1 MVEVY
6 GLLRRFER
14 PASSEA
20 GPRSLKP
27 VVWKGQD
34 RMSQASSTVG
44 DVGSTST
51 TGSSFTRRLRVLAHL
66 QPLLDIEH
74 DKNRAARAGGAERR
88 WDVYDMR
95 LLQLA
100 AFDAIAAEYGLHPEG
115 GVPRDHVEREIAD
128 QAGRTAPDQSTEDHA
143 DVASWL
149 VDRLLN
155 VGHAAR
161 GFDVSWVDPADD
173 YRRDDLRVIALYET
187 LTSDGEVRL
196 HADEAALNLALAGL
210 DLDLE
215 DRQIAA
221 EAVLRAQIE
230 SGRWSQAEQ
239 SAAITRRI
247 AVEYRNRLDRF
258 LRSVERDLRDINWEV
273 DVETVLEESLAHIET
288 RVNVLHQLSD
298 HATQLA
304 EDVDPTSR
312 TQAAA
317 VVDLVADTLRQLL
330 ALQQHILDARTRFR
344 AAQVTQGFAVS
355 LAVGKVHLRDD
366 VFQPLLSLDALVA
379 GRLAPALIAPFA
391 GPTIPSVPS
400 LADLLELL
408 LARPRERE
416 DPFVDIDL
424 GELIGIDSPFE
435 RFDDETWDRARVLM
449 GSIGTEPIYLST
461 LLERQTHEVALLVA
475 LCAMRCWGERGTADT
490 RDPMLAGV
498 SARDDGT
505 EVKLERFTL
514 PDLALSR
521 SRPEGAS
528 DARG

>member
-1 MVEVY
+1 ML
-6 GLLRRFER
+6 GDTCR
-14 PASSEA
+14 PEA
-20 GPRSLKP
+20 AHRTQRCSRCVTAAL
-27 VVWKGQD
+27 
-34 RMSQASSTVG
+34 MSQ
-44 DVGSTST
+44 VGSTVDNVEVASSSS
-51 TGSSFTRRLRVLAHL
+51 SSFTRRLRVLAHL

-74 DKNRAARAGGAERR
+74 DKNRAARAGGAERN

-115 GVPRDHVEREIAD
+115 GVPRDFVEREIAR
-128 QAGRTAPDQSTEDHA
+128 QAARTASNQASEEHA
-143 DVASWL
+143 AVATWL

-161 GFDVSWVDPADD
+161 GFDVAWVDPANG

-187 LTSDGEVRL
+187 LTSEGDVRL

-258 LRSVERDLRDINWEV
+258 LRSVERDLRDINWET
-273 DVETVLEESLAHIET
+273 DVESVLEDSLAHIET
-288 RVNVLHQLSD
+288 RVNLLHQLSD

-317 VVDLVADTLRQLL
+317 VVDLVGDTLHQLL
-330 ALQQHILDARTRFR
+330 ALQRHILDARGRFR

-355 LAVGKVHLRDD
+355 LSVGKIHLRDD
-366 VFQPLLSLDALVA
+366 VFQPLLSTPVNQADRLSEVLV
-379 GRLAPALIAPFA
+379 GSFA
-391 GPTIPSVPS
+391 GPAVPTVAS
-400 LADLLELL
+400 LADMFEVL

-416 DPFVDIDL
+416 EPFVDIDFGDL
-424 GELIGIDSPFE
+424 HEIESPFE
-435 RFDDETWDRARVLM
+435 RFDDEAWEVARALM
-449 GSIGTEPIYLST
+449 ASIGSDPVHLST
-461 LLERQTHEVALLVA
+461 LLDRQPDDVALLVA
-475 LCAMRCWGERGTADT
+475 LCAMRCWGEKGSSDT
-490 RDPMLAGV
+490 RDPMLTNIA
-498 SARDDGT
+498 AADDGT
-505 EVKLERFTL
+505 RLKCVLFDA

-521 SRPEGAS
+521 TAPREAHH
-528 DARG
+528 AQR

>member
-1 MVEVY
+1 MYKSRPGIFVTGGIYGEEV
-6 GLLRRFER
+6 GT
-14 PASSEA
+14 P
-20 GPRSLKP
+20 P
-27 VVWKGQD
+27 
-34 RMSQASSTVG
+34 T
-44 DVGSTST
+44 T

-74 DKNRAARAGGAERR
+74 DKNRAARAGGAERD
-88 WDVYDMR
+88 WGVYDMR

-115 GVPRDHVEREIAD
+115 GVPREHVEREIAS
-128 QAGRTAPDQSTEDHA
+128 QAARTSPDQSANDHA
-143 DVASWL
+143 YVASWL

-161 GFDVSWVDPADD
+161 GFDVPWVDPADD
-173 YRRDDLRVIALYET
+173 YRRSDLRVIALYET

-258 LRSVERDLRDINWEV
+258 LRSVERDLRDINWET
-273 DVETVLEESLAHIET
+273 DVEVVLEESLAHIET

-317 VVDLVADTLRQLL
+317 VVDLVADTLQQLL

-344 AAQVTQGFAVS
+344 AAQVTQGFAIS
-355 LAVGKVHLRDD
+355 LAVGKVHMRDD
-366 VFQPLLSLDALVA
+366 VFQPLLSLAA
-379 GRLAPALIAPFA
+379 TIAARLAPALVSPFA
-391 GPTIPSVPS
+391 GPTIPSVPF
-400 LADLLELL
+400 LTDVFEVL

-416 DPFVDIDL
+416 EPFVDIDL
-424 GELIGIDSPFE
+424 GELIEIDSPFE
-435 RFDDETWDRARVLM
+435 RFDDETWDAARTLM
-449 GSIGTEPIYLST
+449 ESVGTEPTYLST
-461 LLERQTHEVALLVA
+461 LLDRQSHEVSLLVA
-475 LCAMRCWGERGTADT
+475 LCAMRCWGEPGTVDT
-490 RDPMLAGV
+490 RDPMLTGI
-498 SARDDGT
+498 SACDDGT
-505 EVKLERFTL
+505 NLKVDQFTL

-521 SRPEGAS
+521 SHPRGDS
-528 DARG
+528 DASG

>member
-1 MVEVY
+1 M
-6 GLLRRFER
+6 GI
-14 PASSEA
+14 SS
-20 GPRSLKP
+20 S
-27 VVWKGQD
+27 V
-34 RMSQASSTVG
+34 
-44 DVGSTST
+44 
-51 TGSSFTRRLRVLAHL
+51 GSSFARRLRVLAHL

-74 DKNRAARAGGAERR
+74 DKNRAARAGGSDRN

-115 GVPRDHVEREIAD
+115 GVPRVHVEQEITGHA
-128 QAGRTAPDQSTEDHA
+128 ARMAPGQSSEEHA
-143 DVASWL
+143 YVASWL

-161 GFDVSWVDPADD
+161 GFDVPWIDPADN

-187 LTSDGEVRL
+187 LTSDGEVRV

-258 LRSVERDLRDINWEV
+258 LRSVERDLRDINWETE
-273 DVETVLEESLAHIET
+273 VETVLEESLSHIET

-304 EDVDPTSR
+304 EDVDPRSR

-317 VVDLVADTLRQLL
+317 VVGLVGDTLRQLL
-330 ALQQHILDARTRFR
+330 ALQQNILDARSRFR

-355 LAVGKVHLRDD
+355 LAIGKVHLRDD
-366 VFQPLLSLDALVA
+366 VFRPLLSLPIGEAE
-379 GRLAPALIAPFA
+379 RL
-391 GPTIPSVPS
+391 VPS
-400 LADLLELL
+400 LVAPFGGPTVPAVSSLTDILGLL
-408 LARPRERE
+408 LSRPRERE
-416 DPFVDIDL
+416 EPFVDVDL
-424 GELIGIDSPFE
+424 GELVEIESPFE
-435 RFDDETWDRARVLM
+435 RFDDQAWEAARVLM
-449 GSIGTEPIYLST
+449 ASVGPTPVHLSA
-461 LLERQTHEVALLVA
+461 LLSGQGDDVALLVA
-475 LCAMRCWGERGTADT
+475 LCTMRCWGERGSMDT

-498 SARDDGT
+498 VALDDGT
-505 EVKLERFTL
+505 SLKSEHFVV

-521 SRPEGAS
+521 LQSEEVPNASR
-528 DARG
+528 

>member
-1 MVEVY
+1 
-6 GLLRRFER
+6 
-14 PASSEA
+14 
-20 GPRSLKP
+20 
-27 VVWKGQD
+27 
-34 RMSQASSTVG
+34 MSQAGYTVG
-44 DVGSTST
+44 SMEVPSN
-51 TGSSFTRRLRVLAHL
+51 TGRSFTRRLRVLAHL

-74 DKNRAARAGGAERR
+74 DKNRAARAGGSDRN

-100 AFDAIAAEYGLHPEG
+100 AFDAIAAEYGMHPEG
-115 GVPRDHVEREIAD
+115 GVPRDHVEQEITVHA
-128 QAGRTAPDQSTEDHA
+128 ARIAPGQSPEDHA
-143 DVASWL
+143 YVASWL

-161 GFDVSWVDPADD
+161 GFDVPWIDPAND

-187 LTSDGEVRL
+187 LTSEGEVRL

-258 LRSVERDLRDINWEV
+258 LRSVERDLRDINWET

-317 VVDLVADTLRQLL
+317 VVDLVGDTLHQLL
-330 ALQQHILDARTRFR
+330 ALQQHILDARSRFR
-344 AAQVTQGFAVS
+344 AAQVIQGFAVS
-355 LAVGKVHLRDD
+355 LSVGKVHLRDD
-366 VFQPLLSLDALVA
+366 VFLPLLSLPADKTDQLVPVLV
-379 GRLAPALIAPFA
+379 GPFA
-391 GPTIPSVPS
+391 GPTIPSVTS
-400 LADLLELL
+400 LADVFELL

-416 DPFVDIDL
+416 EPFVDLDL
-424 GELIGIDSPFE
+424 GDLLEIESPFE
-435 RFDDETWDRARVLM
+435 RFDDEAWEAARSLM
-449 GSIGTEPIYLST
+449 ASVGAEPVHLST
-461 LLERQTHEVALLVA
+461 LLDHQADDVALLVA
-475 LCAMRCWGERGTADT
+475 LCAMRCWGERGSTDT
-490 RDPMLAGV
+490 RDPMLAGI
-498 SARDDGT
+498 AAFDDGT
-505 EVKLERFTL
+505 QLKSMHFVV
-514 PDLALSR
+514 PDLAL
-521 SRPEGAS
+521 
-528 DARG
+528 ARTPSGEVANAPR

>member
-1 MVEVY
+1 MARARDE
-6 GLLRRFER
+6 
-14 PASSEA
+14 
-20 GPRSLKP
+20 PRSEDLEP
-27 VVWKGQD
+27 YTL
-34 RMSQASSTVG
+34 SQRGPTLEAVG
-44 DVGSTST
+44 KSPSV
-51 TGSSFTRRLRVLAHL
+51 GSSFTRRLRVLAHL

-74 DKNRAARAGGAERR
+74 DKNRAARAGGAERT

-115 GVPRDHVEREIAD
+115 GVPRGHVEEEITAH
-128 QAGRTAPDQSTEDHA
+128 AARTAPDQSPEEHA
-143 DVASWL
+143 NVASWL
-149 VDRLLN
+149 IDRLLN

-161 GFDVSWVDPADD
+161 GFDVPWVDPADG

-210 DLDLE
+210 DLDLQ

-247 AVEYRNRLDRF
+247 AVEYRNRLERY
-258 LRSVERDLRDINWEV
+258 LRSVERDLRDISWET
-273 DVETVLEESLAHIET
+273 DVEVVLEESLAHIES
-288 RVNVLHQLSD
+288 RVRVLHQLSD

-317 VVDLVADTLRQLL
+317 VVDLVADTLHQLL
-330 ALQQHILDARTRFR
+330 ALEQSLLEARGRFR
-344 AAQVTQGFAVS
+344 AAQVTQGFAIP
-355 LAVGKVHLRDD
+355 LAAGKVSLRDD
-366 VFQPLLSLDALVA
+366 VFQPLLELPATAAS
-379 GRLAPALIAPFA
+379 RLAPALVAPFA
-391 GPTIPSVPS
+391 GPTVASVAS
-400 LADLLELL
+400 LADLFDVL

-416 DPFVDIDL
+416 EPFVDIDV
-424 GELIGIDSPFE
+424 GELLGIDSPFE
-435 RFDDETWDRARVLM
+435 RFDDATWDAARVLM
-449 GSIGTEPIYLST
+449 ESIGTGPTYLSS
-461 LLERQTHEVALLVA
+461 LLAHQVNEVALLVA

-490 RDPMLAGV
+490 RDPMLAGI
-498 SARDDGT
+498 SGNDDGT
-505 EVKLERFTL
+505 DLKLDRFTL

-521 SRPEGAS
+521 AQAEDGPN
-528 DARG
+528 ARR

>member
-1 MVEVY
+1 METSIT
-6 GLLRRFER
+6 G
-14 PASSEA
+14 
-20 GPRSLKP
+20 GSL
-27 VVWKGQD
+27 
-34 RMSQASSTVG
+34 
-44 DVGSTST
+44 
-51 TGSSFTRRLRVLAHL
+51 TRRLLVLAHL

-74 DKNRAARAGGAERR
+74 DKNRAARAGGSDRA
-88 WDVYDMR
+88 WDAYDMR

-115 GVPRDHVEREIAD
+115 GVPRDHVEAEIALH
-128 QAGRTAPDQSTEDHA
+128 AARTAPDQSSEEHA
-143 DVASWL
+143 EVASWL
-149 VDRLLN
+149 IDRLLN
-155 VGHAAR
+155 LGHAAR
-161 GFDVSWVDPADD
+161 GFDVPWIDPAEG
-173 YRRDDLRVIALYET
+173 YRRADLRVIALYET

-273 DVETVLEESLAHIET
+273 DVEIVLEESLAHIET

-312 TQAAA
+312 TRAAA
-317 VVDLVADTLRQLL
+317 VVDLVADTLSQLL
-330 ALQQHILDARTRFR
+330 ALQRHLLEARGRFR

-355 LAVGKVHLRDD
+355 LSVGKVHLRDD
-366 VFQPLLSLDALVA
+366 VFRPLLAMPAAVVA
-379 GRLAPALIAPFA
+379 PITPGAMASFA
-391 GPTIPSVPS
+391 GPTVPSVPS
-400 LADLLELL
+400 LTDLLAVL

-416 DPFVDIDL
+416 EPFVDIDL
-424 GELIGIDSPFE
+424 GELLDIESPFE
-435 RFDDETWDRARVLM
+435 RFGDQTWGDARSVM
-449 GSIGTEPIYLST
+449 EGVGVDPTYLST
-461 LLERQTHEVALLVA
+461 LVDGQPEDVALLVA
-475 LCAMRCWGERGTADT
+475 LCAMRCWGEKGTTDT
-490 RDPMLAGV
+490 RDPMLAGI
-498 SARDDGT
+498 SATDQGT
-505 EVKLERFTL
+505 DLKLEWFTM
-514 PDLALSR
+514 PDLVLE
-521 SRPEGAS
+521 RPILKGRP
-528 DARG
+528 DAVG

>member
-1 MVEVY
+1 MVKGRFTVTGPFY
-6 GLLRRFER
+6 GR
-14 PASSEA
+14 
-20 GPRSLKP
+20 
-27 VVWKGQD
+27 
-34 RMSQASSTVG
+34 
-44 DVGSTST
+44 DVGRSSSS
-51 TGSSFTRRLRVLAHL
+51 GGSFTRRLRVLAHL

-74 DKNRAARAGGAERR
+74 DKNRAARAGGAERS
-88 WDVYDMR
+88 WDAYDMR

-115 GVPRDHVEREIAD
+115 GVPRDHVEHEIAV
-128 QAGRTAPDQSTEDHA
+128 QAALTAPDQSADDHA
-143 DVASWL
+143 YVATWL

-161 GFDVSWVDPADD
+161 GFDVPWVDPSDS

-258 LRSVERDLRDINWEV
+258 LRSVERDLRDMNWET

-312 TQAAA
+312 TQASA

-344 AAQVTQGFAVS
+344 AAQVTQGFAIS

-366 VFQPLLSLDALVA
+366 VFRPLLSLPAAVTDQVAPMLV
-379 GRLAPALIAPFA
+379 APFA
-391 GPTIPSVPS
+391 GPAIPPVLS
-400 LADLLELL
+400 LTDLFEVL

-416 DPFVDIDL
+416 EPFVDIDM
-424 GELIGIDSPFE
+424 GELFEIDSPFE
-435 RFDDETWDRARVLM
+435 RFDDPTWEAARLLM
-449 GSIGTEPIYLST
+449 ASIGSEPTYLST
-461 LLERQTHEVALLVA
+461 LLDRQVHDVALLVA

-498 SARDDGT
+498 VARDDGT
-505 EVKLERFTL
+505 LLKLDGFTM
-514 PDLALSR
+514 PDLALAR
-521 SRPEGAS
+521 ARPRGVS
-528 DARG
+528 DATG

>member
-1 MVEVY
+1 M
-6 GLLRRFER
+6 G
-14 PASSEA
+14 
-20 GPRSLKP
+20 RS
-27 VVWKGQD
+27 GQV
-34 RMSQASSTVG
+34 SQVGSTVG
-44 DVGSTST
+44 SVGPPSQP
-51 TGSSFTRRLRVLAHL
+51 GSSFTRRLRVLAHL

-74 DKNRAARAGGAERR
+74 DKNRAARAGGSERN

-115 GVPRDHVEREIAD
+115 GVPREHVEREIAIH
-128 QAGRTAPDQSTEDHA
+128 AARSAPDQSPDDHA
-143 DVASWL
+143 SVASWL

-161 GFDVSWVDPADD
+161 GFDVSWIDPADA

-187 LTSDGEVRL
+187 LTSEGEVRL

-258 LRSVERDLRDINWEV
+258 LRSVERDLRDINWET
-273 DVETVLEESLAHIET
+273 DVETVLEESLAHIEA

-317 VVDLVADTLRQLL
+317 VVDLVGETLHQLL

-344 AAQVTQGFAVS
+344 AAQVTQGFAIS
-355 LAVGKVHLRDD
+355 LSVGKVHLRDD
-366 VFQPLLSLDALVA
+366 VFQPLLSLPLATA
-379 GRLAPALIAPFA
+379 EGLAPMLIAPFA
-391 GPTIPSVPS
+391 GPTVPAVPS
-400 LADLLELL
+400 LTDLFELL

-416 DPFVDIDL
+416 EPFVDIDL
-424 GELIGIDSPFE
+424 GELIEIESPFE
-435 RFDDETWDRARVLM
+435 RFDDRTWDAARALM
-449 GSIGTEPIYLST
+449 ESVGTEPVYLST
-461 LLERQTHEVALLVA
+461 LLDREADDVSLLVA
-475 LCAMRCWGERGTADT
+475 LCAMRCWGEKGSADT
-490 RDPMLAGV
+490 RDPMLAGITAV
-498 SARDDGT
+498 DDGT
-505 EVKLERFTL
+505 ELKLTEFTV
-514 PDLALSR
+514 PDLSLAR
-521 SRPEGAS
+521 SQPQAAS
-528 DARG
+528 HAS

>member
-1 MVEVY
+1 M
-6 GLLRRFER
+6 
-14 PASSEA
+14 AN
-20 GPRSLKP
+20 
-27 VVWKGQD
+27 
-34 RMSQASSTVG
+34 
-44 DVGSTST
+44 
-51 TGSSFTRRLRVLAHL
+51 SSFTRRLRVLAHL

-74 DKNRAARAGGAERR
+74 DKNRAARAGGAERS

-115 GVPRDHVEREIAD
+115 GVPRADVEHEIAI
-128 QAGRTAPDQSTEDHA
+128 QASRIAPAQTSDDHA
-143 DVASWL
+143 EVATWL
-149 VDRLLN
+149 IDRLLN

-161 GFDVSWVDPADD
+161 GFDVTWVDPADG

-258 LRSVERDLRDINWEV
+258 LRSVERDLRDINWET
-273 DVETVLEESLAHIET
+273 DVETVLEESLAHIEA

-317 VVDLVADTLRQLL
+317 VVDLVADTLSQLL

-344 AAQVTQGFAVS
+344 AAQVTQGFAIS

-366 VFQPLLSLDALVA
+366 VFQPLLSLPATIAARLASALVS
-379 GRLAPALIAPFA
+379 PFA
-391 GPTIPSVPS
+391 GPTIPPVPS
-400 LADLLELL
+400 LTDLFEVM

-416 DPFVDIDL
+416 EPFVDIDL

-435 RFDDETWDRARVLM
+435 RFDDETWDAARTLM
-449 GSIGTEPIYLST
+449 ESVGTEPSYLSR
-461 LLERQTHEVALLVA
+461 LVDRQPHDVSLLVA
-475 LCAMRCWGERGTADT
+475 LCAMRCWGEPGTVDT
-490 RDPMLAGV
+490 RDPMLTGI
-498 SARDDGT
+498 SACDDGT
-505 EVKLERFTL
+505 DLKLDRFTL

-521 SRPEGAS
+521 SYPQGTS
-528 DARG
+528 DASG